1 MRLIVLLTLV
11 LFSCNVEK
19 EAQFV
24 IKNIGEDV
32 MTNVY
37 IKVKID
43 SLTSYESAKIEIAG
57 KSQARI
63 IVSIPNEEFHQEY
76 SFAFTRLGKE
86 TIDDYSSFTKTLP
99 TTETFMIEQ
108 QLDTVWVSAFHV
120 NY

>member
-11 LFSCNVEK
+11 LFSCNDEI

-43 SLTSYESAKIEIAG
+43 SLTSYESEKIEIAG
-57 KSQARI
+57 KSQERI

-76 SFAFTRLGKE
+76 SFAFSRLGNE
-86 TIDDYSSFTKTLP
+86 TIDDYGNFTKKIQ
-99 TTETFMIEQ
+99 TTETFMIKQ
-108 QLDTVWVSAFHV
+108 
-120 NY
+120 